1 MADKVGAVMVVG
13 GGIAGIQAS
22 LDLAESGYY
31 VYLVES
37 SPAIGGVMAQLD
49 KTFPT
54 NDCSMCIISPKL
66 VEAGRHL
73 NIRILTATDVEGIS
87 GEPGNFTVRLHQHAR
102 FVDTAKCTGCG
113 DCATACPIIR
123 PDEFN
128 ALLSTRKAIYKR
140 YPQAIPNAFAIEK
153 RGEAPCRNACP
164 IEQRAMGYVALIREK
179 RFADAYRTIKED
191 NPFPSVCGRV
201 CNHRCE
207 EACTRTEIG
216 SEPVNIM
223 HFKRFVS
230 DWAFTHP
237 EEIQKV
243 YASGVQ
249 KAPDTSGAGK
259 KVAIVGAGPAGLT
272 SANDLILKGYS
283 VTVFEA
289 LPAPGGMMR
298 VGIPEYRMPYDLLQR
313 EIDEIISRGVELKL
327 NNRVDDVAGL
337 LKDFDAVFVAA
348 GAHIGIKLPIPGNDL
363 PDVHITTDFLRE
375 VSLTGTSSIRS
386 KIANKRVL
394 VLGGGNVA
402 IDAAM
407 SSVRLGA
414 SWVGMSCLESREKMP
429 AHDWEVRD
437 AKDEGIDVYPSRT
450 FKEVTNKDGHI
461 TGVRTVDVNFRGFI
475 EGRPDFDEIPG
486 TETVI
491 PCDVVIFAIGQRP
504 DLTLLSNK
512 VDTVRGRTVAVDK
525 DTLATNVPGIFAGG
539 DVVTGTTFVVDAISA
554 GHKAARSIEAYL
566 KQEEKEARVWP
577 PVLESIEKLPEA
589 KLDKAQ
595 AKQLME
601 VKSQAARAVPEKRA
615 AGERKGDFS
624 EVESGLTE
632 EEVIEVAKRCLEC
645 GICSECLQC
654 VFACRAGAINH
665 DDREK
670 IVDLQV
676 GAVILTPG
684 FKTVEG
690 NIRPEFGY
698 GVYPNVVTSIEF
710 ERMLSASGPY
720 AGVVQRRSDAGH
732 PRKIAFIQCVG
743 SRDISCGQDYCSS
756 VCCMY
761 ATKEAIIAKEHAN
774 FVEPT
779 IFYMDVRAHGKGF
792 DAYYERAKSEYGVRF
807 IRCMVSRIREHSK
820 TKNLLVTY
828 LDEEA
833 KIVEEEFDLVVL
845 SVGMVPSKETVE
857 MAKRMGIETESHGF
871 CKTKPFEPTS
881 TSKPGVYVCGVFQ
894 GPKDIPETVSQASG
908 AVADATGLIAS
919 ARGTMVTKK
928 EYPPETD
935 VTAEEPRIGVFVCN
949 CGINIGGV
957 VNVPEVREY
966 AGTLK
971 NVVHVEDN
979 LYTCSQDTQGKIK
992 KAIEEN
998 NLNRVIV
1005 ASCSPRTH
1013 EPMFRETCREA
1024 GLNKYLFEMANIRD
1038 QCSWVHMRQKEEAT
1052 LKAKDLVRMAVA
1064 NARLIRPL
1072 SEIGL
1077 PVIQK
1082 GLVIGGGAAGMTAAL
1097 KLAEQGY
1104 EIFLLEKEAQLGGNL
1119 RNLHYTL
1126 EGQDVQA
1133 FLEDLIHRVTNH
1145 PLIHVITNALVVDFS
1160 GSKGN
1165 FSTGVMV
1172 APTMY
1177 YRKIE
1182 HGITILATGAQEW
1195 KPNEYLYGEDPRIVT
1210 QLELES
1216 RITHQPEEVARA
1228 NHIVMIQCVGSRN
1241 KERPNCSR
1249 TCCATAVKNALK
1261 IKELNPNAQIAILYR
1276 DMRTYGLAEA
1286 YYAKA
1291 REQGIL
1297 FIRYEPEEK
1306 PEVKK
1311 DGQSLTVSYLDRI
1324 LKERMEIT
1332 PDLVVL
1338 SAATIPRENEE
1349 LATMLKLPRTMEG
1362 FFLEAHMKLR
1372 PVDFA
1377 TDGMYLA
1384 GGAHGPKL
1392 ISETITQAS
1401 AAASRACTILSKEK
1415 MLVGGVVAMVEG
1427 ERCAACLTCV
1437 RVCPYEVPVINVK
1450 GEAEIDLAKCKGCG
1464 SCAAECP
1471 ARAIELMHFRDPQL
1485 WAKCEAL
1492 VIDVAA

>member
-1 MADKVGAVMVVG
+1 VG
-13 GGIAGIQAS
+13 Q
-22 LDLAESGYY
+22 E
-31 VYLVES
+31 
-37 SPAIGGVMAQLD
+37 
-49 KTFPT
+49 
-54 NDCSMCIISPKL
+54 
-66 VEAGRHL
+66 
-73 NIRILTATDVEGIS
+73 
-87 GEPGNFTVRLHQHAR
+87 
-102 FVDTAKCTGCG
+102 
-113 DCATACPIIR
+113 
-123 PDEFN
+123 
-128 ALLSTRKAIYKR
+128 
-140 YPQAIPNAFAIEK
+140 
-153 RGEAPCRNACP
+153 
-164 IEQRAMGYVALIREK
+164 
-179 RFADAYRTIKED
+179 
-191 NPFPSVCGRV
+191 
-201 CNHRCE
+201 
-207 EACTRTEIG
+207 
-216 SEPVNIM
+216 
-223 HFKRFVS
+223 
-230 DWAFTHP
+230 
-237 EEIQKV
+237 
-243 YASGVQ
+243 
-249 KAPDTSGAGK
+249 
-259 KVAIVGAGPAGLT
+259 
-272 SANDLILKGYS
+272 
-283 VTVFEA
+283 
-289 LPAPGGMMR
+289 
-298 VGIPEYRMPYDLLQR
+298 
-313 EIDEIISRGVELKL
+313 
-327 NNRVDDVAGL
+327 
-337 LKDFDAVFVAA
+337 
-348 GAHIGIKLPIPGNDL
+348 
-363 PDVHITTDFLRE
+363 
-375 VSLTGTSSIRS
+375 
-386 KIANKRVL
+386 
-394 VLGGGNVA
+394 
-402 IDAAM
+402 
-407 SSVRLGA
+407 
-414 SWVGMSCLESREKMP
+414 
-429 AHDWEVRD
+429 
-437 AKDEGIDVYPSRT
+437 
-450 FKEVTNKDGHI
+450 
-461 TGVRTVDVNFRGFI
+461 
-475 EGRPDFDEIPG
+475 
-486 TETVI
+486 
-491 PCDVVIFAIGQRP
+491 
-504 DLTLLSNK
+504 
-512 VDTVRGRTVAVDK
+512 
-525 DTLATNVPGIFAGG
+525 
-539 DVVTGTTFVVDAISA
+539 
-554 GHKAARSIEAYL
+554 ARS
-566 KQEEKEARVWP
+566 WP
-577 PVLESIEKLPEA
+577 PVLESVERLPEA
-589 KLDKAQ
+589 KLDPLQ
-595 AKQLME
+595 AKQLAE
-601 VKSQAARAVPEKRA
+601 VKSQAPRPVPQKREA
-615 AGERKGDFS
+615 SERKRDFS
-624 EVESGLTE
+624 EVESTLTE
-632 EEVIEVAKRCLEC
+632 EEVIEAAKRCLEC

-670 IVDLQV
+670 KIDVRV

-690 NIRPEFGY
+690 SIRPEFGY
-698 GVYPNVVTSIEF
+698 SVYPNVVTSIEF

-720 AGVVQRRSDAGH
+720 AGVVQRPSDGGH

-779 IFYMDVRAHGKGF
+779 IFYMDIRAYGKGF

-807 IRCMVSRIREHSK
+807 IKCMVSRVREQFK

-828 LDEEA
+828 LDEEG

-845 SVGMVPSKETVE
+845 SVGMIPSKETVE
-857 MAKRMGIETESHGF
+857 MAKRMGVEVDAHGF
-871 CKTKPFEPTS
+871 CRTKPFEPTS

-928 EYPPETD
+928 EYPPEVD
-935 VTAEEPRIGVFVCN
+935 VTEEEPRIGVFVCN

-957 VNVPEVREY
+957 VNVPAVREY
-966 AGTLK
+966 AKTLE

-992 KAIEEN
+992 NAIQEN
-998 NLNRVIV
+998 HLNRVIV

-1038 QCSWVHMRQKEEAT
+1038 QCSWVHMQQKEEAT

-1072 SEIGL
+1072 SEQGL

-1082 GLVIGGGAAGMTAAL
+1082 GLVIGGGVAGMTSAL

-1104 EIFLLEKEAQLGGNL
+1104 EVFLLEKEAQLGGNL
-1119 RNLHYTL
+1119 RNLYTTL

-1133 FLEDLIHRVTNH
+1133 FLKDLIARVTSH
-1145 PLIHVITNALVVDFS
+1145 PLIHVIVNALVVDFN

-1195 KPNEYLYGEDPRIVT
+1195 KPDEYLYGEDPRIVT

-1216 RITHQPEEVARA
+1216 RIA
-1228 NHIVMIQCVGSRN
+1228 NHPDEITQARRIVMIQCVGSRN

-1261 IKELNPNAQIAILYR
+1261 IKEMNPAANISILYR
-1276 DMRTYGLAEA
+1276 DVRTYGLAES

-1291 REQGIL
+1291 REQGVM
-1297 FIRYEPEEK
+1297 FIRYEPEER
-1306 PEVKK
+1306 PEVRK
-1311 DGQSLTVSYLDRI
+1311 DGQDLVVSFLDRI
-1324 LKERMEIT
+1324 LKERMEIK
-1332 PDLVVL
+1332 PDLLIL

-1349 LATMLKLPRTMEG
+1349 LATMLKAPRTMEG

-1392 ISETITQAS
+1392 ISESITQAN
-1401 AAASRACTILSKEK
+1401 AAAARACTILSKEK
-1415 MLVGGVVAMVEG
+1415 MLVGGVVAVVEG

-1437 RVCPYEVPVINVK
+1437 RVCPYNVPVINAK

-1471 ARAIELMHFRDPQL
+1471 ARAIELMHFRDGQL
-1485 WAKCEAL
+1485 WAKAQAL
-1492 VIDVAA
+1492 VLSSEFGVQSSES